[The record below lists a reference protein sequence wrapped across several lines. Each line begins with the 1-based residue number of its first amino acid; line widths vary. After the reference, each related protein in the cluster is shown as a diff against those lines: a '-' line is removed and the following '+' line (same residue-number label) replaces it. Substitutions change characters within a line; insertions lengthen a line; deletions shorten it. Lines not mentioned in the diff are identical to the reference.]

1 MVICIDRS
9 TYGISFEAMR
19 SITNIYAAEYIIE
32 FVMSSVA
39 TCTAGLFMY
48 FYLDISAMDNKIL
61 SQVLLFVFVLVFFL
75 LPSYFLI
82 CCLRTYIC
90 ERRVCFTIDEQND
103 SIRFQKGDI
112 TLLFG
117 LSDIDE
123 WYCYECKVSYDV
135 YELHLKSGEVV
146 RFSGMIPL
154 YEKYLLQ
161 QSKLHKLP
169 PLQMRTSWLKLYV
182 RSAIEYA

>member
-1 MVICIDRS
+1 MRTITS
-9 TYGISFEAMR
+9 T
-19 SITNIYAAEYIIE
+19 YAAEYIAE
-32 FVMSSVA
+32 FAVSSVA
-39 TCTAGLFMY
+39 TCATGLFLY
-48 FYLDISAMDNKIL
+48 FYLAISIIDNQIWA
-61 SQVLLFVFVLVFFL
+61 QVLLFVFVLVFLL
-75 LPSYFLI
+75 LPSYFLL
-82 CCLRTYIC
+82 CCLRTYIY

-169 PLQMRTSWLKLYV
+169 PLQMKTSWLKLCI
-182 RSAIEYA
+182 RSAIKYA

>member
-1 MVICIDRS
+1 MRTITS
-9 TYGISFEAMR
+9 T
-19 SITNIYAAEYIIE
+19 YAAEYIAE
-32 FVMSSVA
+32 FAVSSVA
-39 TCTAGLFMY
+39 TCATGLFLY
-48 FYLDISAMDNKIL
+48 FYLGISIIDNQIWA
-61 SQVLLFVFVLVFFL
+61 QALLCVFVLVFLL
-75 LPSYFLI
+75 LPSYFLL

-169 PLQMRTSWLKLYV
+169 PLQMKTSWLKLYV
-182 RSAIEYA
+182 RSAIKYA

>member
-1 MVICIDRS
+1 
-9 TYGISFEAMR
+9 MR

-82 CCLRTYIC
+82 CCLRTYIYIR
-90 ERRVCFTIDEQND
+90 EESMLYYRRAE
-103 SIRFQKGDI
+103 
-112 TLLFG
+112 
-117 LSDIDE
+117 
-123 WYCYECKVSYDV
+123 
-135 YELHLKSGEVV
+135 
-146 RFSGMIPL
+146 
-154 YEKYLLQ
+154 
-161 QSKLHKLP
+161 
-169 PLQMRTSWLKLYV
+169 
-182 RSAIEYA
+182 

>member
-1 MVICIDRS
+1 
-9 TYGISFEAMR
+9 MR
-19 SITNIYAAEYIIE
+19 TITNTYAAEYIAE
-32 FVMSSVA
+32 FAMSSVA
-39 TCTAGLFMY
+39 TCATGLFLY
-48 FYLDISAMDNKIL
+48 FYLGISTIDNQIWAYA
-61 SQVLLFVFVLVFFL
+61 LLCVFVLVFWLLPLYFL
-75 LPSYFLI
+75 L

-103 SIRFQKGDI
+103 SIQFQKGDA
-112 TLLFG
+112 TLRFG

-135 YELHLKSGEVV
+135 YELRLKSGEVI

-169 PLQMRTSWLKLYV
+169 PLQMKTSWLKLYV

>member
-1 MVICIDRS
+1 MRTITS
-9 TYGISFEAMR
+9 T
-19 SITNIYAAEYIIE
+19 YAAEYIAE
-32 FVMSSVA
+32 FAVSSVA
-39 TCTAGLFMY
+39 TCATGLFLY
-48 FYLDISAMDNKIL
+48 FYLGVSTIDNQIL
-61 SQVLLFVFVLVFFL
+61 AHTLLCVFVLVSWL
-75 LPSYFLI
+75 LPSYFLL

-90 ERRVCFTIDEQND
+90 ERRVCFTIDEQNG
-103 SIRFQKGDI
+103 SIQFQKGDA
-112 TLLFG
+112 TLQFG

-135 YELHLKSGEVV
+135 YELHLKSGEVI

-169 PLQMRTSWLKLYV
+169 PLQMKTSWLKLYV

>member
-1 MVICIDRS
+1 MRTITS
-9 TYGISFEAMR
+9 T
-19 SITNIYAAEYIIE
+19 YAAEYIAE
-32 FVMSSVA
+32 FAVSLVA
-39 TCTAGLFMY
+39 TCATGLFLY
-48 FYLDISAMDNKIL
+48 FYLGISIIDNQIWA
-61 SQVLLFVFVLVFFL
+61 QALLCVFVLVFFL
-75 LPSYFLI
+75 LPSYFLL

-161 QSKLHKLP
+161 QSKLHELP
-169 PLQMRTSWLKLYV
+169 PLQMKTSWLKLCI
-182 RSAIEYA
+182 RSAIKYA